1 MNSREGTQFSPEWS
15 PHLLKVLQ
23 VTLKYSQGWSSD
35 MHMAVLGEQCHT
47 AGKDTALS
55 GAELPGFKS
64 GSAPYWLCSLG
75 LSLYVPEGQITEYPP
90 HKMMA
95 RVN

>member
-1 MNSREGTQFSPEWS
+1 MSSREGTQFSPEWS

-23 VTLKYSQGWSSD
+23 VTLKCSQGWSSD
-35 MHMAVLGEQCHT
+35 MHIAVLGEQCHT

-75 LSLYVPEGQITEYPP
+75 LSLYVPGGSD
-90 HKMMA
+90 H
-95 RVN
+95 